1 MVLSGWETWVNC
13 FDEILT
19 KSLPPDV
26 QKLSWP
32 AESKSQ
38 ELKELQSF
46 WIFYQAEV
54 LSRKRFFRQLLCNCM
69 IKCILMKLKIKSD
82 AVKNQVN
89 ILRIFFSFII
99 NSLSMFQWQLITYL
113 STEPARRLLDN
124 FHENSFKTQT
134 EFLLKWT
141 DR

>member
-1 MVLSGWETWVNC
+1 MRNMGKLFWRNIDQVSTPRCSEV
-13 FDEILT
+13 ILT
-19 KSLPPDV
+19 SRV
-26 QKLSWP
+26 QISRTKRA
-32 AESKSQ
+32 AEFFG
-38 ELKELQSF
+38 SF
-46 WIFYQAEV
+46 IKPKCCHA
-54 LSRKRFFRQLLCNCM
+54 KDFFRQLLCNCM

>member
-19 KSLPPDV
+19 KSLPKDV

-46 WIFYQAEV
+46 LDL
-54 LSRKRFFRQLLCNCM
+54 LSSRSAVTQKIFFRQLLCNCM

-113 STEPARRLLDN
+113 STEPARRLFGQLSW
-124 FHENSFKTQT
+124 E
-134 EFLLKWT
+134 
-141 DR
+141 

>member
-1 MVLSGWETWVNC
+1 
-13 FDEILT
+13 
-19 KSLPPDV
+19 
-26 QKLSWP
+26 
-32 AESKSQ
+32 
-38 ELKELQSF
+38 
-46 WIFYQAEV
+46 
-54 LSRKRFFRQLLCNCM
+54 
-69 IKCILMKLKIKSD
+69 MKLKIKSD